1 MIKDRKGYLFRDREI
16 SWLHFNERVLQEAE
30 NAETPLMERIKF
42 LAIFS
47 SNLDEFFRVR
57 VAQIRKVQKI
67 NGKKSISEFQSSPDE
82 ILSEIQ
88 RIVVSLQDRF
98 TSVYNNQIIPEL
110 GKRGIYLKEEF
121 ELTENELTVMKEHF
135 RSNIISHLFPVLID
149 DLKAAPH
156 LRDRSIYLAVRM
168 FSSDGNLE
176 PKHAI
181 LEVPTNIV
189 SRFYILPKSG
199 NDTHIILLE
208 NIIRAYLPGVF
219 SIFDYDKFE
228 AFVIK
233 MTRDAEFTISQDEEN
248 YSVSLLDKIQKS
260 LKQRS
265 KGSPTRFVYDEK
277 MPRYMLDLLIKKLE
291 LKNVNLI
298 PGGRYHNFKDF
309 MDFPKVG
316 LKGDYFESLPA
327 LPVKTFD
334 KAKTMF
340 DVISH
345 EDILVHHP
353 YQSFDYLIRLL
364 RESAIDP
371 NVVSIRITL
380 YRVAKNS
387 NVVNALINAI
397 KNGKKVI
404 VLMEL
409 QARFD
414 EESNIYWTNQLQEAG
429 AHVHFGKPGQ
439 KVHSKICQIQ
449 RKENGTIAKYA
460 HLSTGNYNGVTARL
474 YSDFALFTKD
484 KNLTNEIDMLTDI
497 LFTNIRRTG
506 FNHLLVAPEFMKKQF
521 IDLIDKEIQF
531 ANQGKEAA
539 IIAKMNSLV
548 DVDIIKKLYDASKAG
563 VKIDLIVRGICC
575 LVAGI
580 GNLSENI
587 RVISII
593 DRYLEHSRIFFFH
606 HGGKEKIY
614 LASADWMTRN
624 LSNRIECGF
633 PIYSEKN
640 KKIIKD
646 ILQIQLSDNCKA
658 RIMNGI
664 DDSINYNPSYDL
676 KIRAQYDTYSYLEK
690 SYPF

>member
-1 MIKDRKGYLFRDREI
+1 M
-16 SWLHFNERVLQEAE
+16 
-30 NAETPLMERIKF
+30 
-42 LAIFS
+42 
-47 SNLDEFFRVR
+47 
-57 VAQIRKVQKI
+57 
-67 NGKKSISEFQSSPDE
+67 
-82 ILSEIQ
+82 
-88 RIVVSLQDRF
+88 
-98 TSVYNNQIIPEL
+98 
-110 GKRGIYLKEEF
+110 
-121 ELTENELTVMKEHF
+121 
-135 RSNIISHLFPVLID
+135 
-149 DLKAAPH
+149 
-156 LRDRSIYLAVRM
+156 
-168 FSSDGNLE
+168 
-176 PKHAI
+176 
-181 LEVPTNIV
+181 
-189 SRFYILPKSG
+189 
-199 NDTHIILLE
+199 
-208 NIIRAYLPGVF
+208 
-219 SIFDYDKFE
+219 
-228 AFVIK
+228 
-233 MTRDAEFTISQDEEN
+233 
-248 YSVSLLDKIQKS
+248 
-260 LKQRS
+260 
-265 KGSPTRFVYDEK
+265 
-277 MPRYMLDLLIKKLE
+277 
-291 LKNVNLI
+291 
-298 PGGRYHNFKDF
+298 
-309 MDFPKVG
+309 
-316 LKGDYFESLPA
+316 
-327 LPVKTFD
+327 
-334 KAKTMF
+334 
-340 DVISH
+340 
-345 EDILVHHP
+345 
-353 YQSFDYLIRLL
+353 
-364 RESAIDP
+364 
-371 NVVSIRITL
+371 
-380 YRVAKNS
+380 
-387 NVVNALINAI
+387 
-397 KNGKKVI
+397 
-404 VLMEL
+404 
-409 QARFD
+409 
-414 EESNIYWTNQLQEAG
+414 QEAG

-664 DDSINYNPSYDL
+664 DDSINYNPSYDI